1 MWARAAAARGRP
13 VTAPLPSPAPGR
25 PDLAPPDPD
34 AVIAAVA
41 RALAEDLGPGDLS
54 GRNLADVPA
63 RGRIVAE
70 ADLVVAGLPLAEA
83 TFRQVDPGVVV
94 TPRVADGD
102 RVTAGTVLLEV
113 LGTGAG
119 LLAAERVAL
128 NFLQR
133 LSGIATLARRYA
145 DAVAGTKAHVYDTRK
160 TTPGLRVLEKY
171 AVRAGGG
178 RNHRMGLYDMVLV
191 KDNHV
196 ALAGGVAAAVERAR
210 KDLPAGTRVEV
221 EVTNLAELAQ
231 ALALN
236 VDVIMLD
243 NFGLPD
249 LKEAVRR
256 AGGRVKL
263 EASGGVS
270 LETVRAIALA
280 GVDIISVGR
289 LTHSAPAAEMSM
301 DITRR

>member
-1 MWARAAAARGRP
+1 MSAADPPGSAVA
-13 VTAPLPSPAPGR
+13 APLPSPALP
-25 PDLAPPDPD
+25 PAPPDPD

-41 RALAEDLGPGDLS
+41 RALEEDLGPGDLS

-70 ADLVVAGLPLAEA
+70 ADLVVAGLALAEGA
-83 TFRQVDPGVVV
+83 FRQVDPAAVV
-94 TPRVADGD
+94 TCPVADGD
-102 RVTAGTVLLEV
+102 RVAAGAVLLDV
-113 LGTGAG
+113 TGTGAG

-133 LSGIATLARRYA
+133 LSGIATLTRAYA
-145 DAVAGTKAHVYDTRK
+145 DAVAGTKAHIYDTRK

-196 ALAGGVAAAVERAR
+196 ALAGGIAAAVERAR
-210 KDLPAGTRVEV
+210 RGLKERTRVEV
-221 EVTNLAELAQ
+221 EVTTLAELAQ

-243 NFGLPD
+243 NFPLPD

-256 AGGRVKL
+256 AAGRVRL
-263 EASGGVS
+263 EASGGVNLDS
-270 LETVRAIALA
+270 VRAVAEA

>member
-1 MWARAAAARGRP
+1 VA
-13 VTAPLPSPAPGR
+13 APLMAASAPEPPEPA
-25 PDLAPPDPD
+25 
-34 AVIAAVA
+34 AVIEAVA

-70 ADLVVAGLPLAEA
+70 AELVVAGLPLAEA

-94 TPRVADGD
+94 TMPVADGD
-102 RVTAGTVLLEV
+102 RVAPGTVLLEV
-113 LGTGAG
+113 MGTGAG

-133 LSGIATLARRYA
+133 LSGIATLTRAYA
-145 DAVAGTKAHVYDTRK
+145 DAVAGTKAHIYDTRK
-160 TTPGLRVLEKY
+160 TTPGLRVFEKY

-178 RNHRMGLYDMVLV
+178 RNHRMGLFDMVLV

-196 ALAGGVAAAVERAR
+196 ALAGGVAAAVEQAR

-221 EVTNLAELAQ
+221 EVTSLAELAQ

-236 VDVIMLD
+236 VDVVMLD
-243 NFGLPD
+243 NFALPD

-256 AGGRVKL
+256 AGGRVRL

>member
-1 MWARAAAARGRP
+1 MSARAAARGSA
-13 VTAPLPSPAPGR
+13 VAAPLMAASAPEPPEPA
-25 PDLAPPDPD
+25 
-34 AVIAAVA
+34 AVIEAVA

-70 ADLVVAGLPLAEA
+70 AELVVAGLPLAEA

-94 TPRVADGD
+94 TMPVADGD
-102 RVTAGTVLLEV
+102 RVAPGTVLLEV
-113 LGTGAG
+113 MGTGAG

-133 LSGIATLARRYA
+133 LSGIATLTRAYA

-160 TTPGLRVLEKY
+160 TTPGLRALEKY

-221 EVTNLAELAQ
+221 EVTSLAELAQ

-236 VDVIMLD
+236 VDVVMLD
-243 NFGLPD
+243 NFALPD

-256 AGGRVKL
+256 AGGRVML

-301 DITRR
+301 DITRL

>member
-1 MWARAAAARGRP
+1 
-13 VTAPLPSPAPGR
+13 VTAPLPSPAAGPE
-25 PDLAPPDPD
+25 PPDP
-34 AVIAAVA
+34 AVVMETVA
-41 RALAEDLGPGDLS
+41 RALEEDLGPGDLS

-70 ADLVVAGLPLAEA
+70 ADLVVAGLPVAEA
-83 TFRQVDPGVVV
+83 AFRQVDPGAAFVHTVN
-94 TPRVADGD
+94 DGD
-102 RVTAGTVLLEV
+102 KIAPGAVLLEV

-133 LSGIATLARRYA
+133 LSGIATLTRGYA

-160 TTPGLRVLEKY
+160 TTPGLRGLEKY
-171 AVRAGGG
+171 AVRCGGG
-178 RNHRMGLYDMVLV
+178 RNHRMGLFDMVLV

-196 ALAGGVAAAVERAR
+196 ALAGGVTEAVERAR
-210 KDLPAGTRVEV
+210 RDLPEGVRVEV
-221 EVTNLAELAQ
+221 EVTSLAELDE
-231 ALALN
+231 ALRLKA
-236 VDVIMLD
+236 DVVMLD
-243 NFGLPD
+243 NFSLPD
-249 LKEAVRR
+249 LKEAIQRV
-256 AGGRVKL
+256 AGRIPL
-263 EASGGVS
+263 EASGGVN
-270 LETVRAIALA
+270 LDTVRAIAEA

>member
-1 MWARAAAARGRP
+1 
-13 VTAPLPSPAPGR
+13 
-25 PDLAPPDPD
+25 
-34 AVIAAVA
+34 
-41 RALAEDLGPGDLS
+41 
-54 GRNLADVPA
+54 
-63 RGRIVAE
+63 
-70 ADLVVAGLPLAEA
+70 
-83 TFRQVDPGVVV
+83 
-94 TPRVADGD
+94 
-102 RVTAGTVLLEV
+102 
-113 LGTGAG
+113 
-119 LLAAERVAL
+119 VAL

-133 LSGIATLARRYA
+133 LSGIATLTRAYA
-145 DAVAGTKAHVYDTRK
+145 DAVAGTKAHIYDTRK
-160 TTPGLRVLEKY
+160 TTPGLRVFEKY

-178 RNHRMGLYDMVLV
+178 RNHRMGLFDMVLV

-196 ALAGGVAAAVERAR
+196 ALAGGVAAAVEQAR

-221 EVTNLAELAQ
+221 AVTSLAELAQ

-236 VDVIMLD
+236 VDVVMLD
-243 NFGLPD
+243 NFALPD

-256 AGGRVKL
+256 AGGRVRL

>member
-1 MWARAAAARGRP
+1 
-13 VTAPLPSPAPGR
+13 VTAPLPSPSPGPGR
-25 PDLAPPDPD
+25 IAPPDPD
-34 AVIAAVA
+34 AVIEAVA
-41 RALAEDLGPGDLS
+41 RALEEDLGSGDLS

-83 TFRQVDPGVVV
+83 AFRQVDPAAVV
-94 TPRVADGD
+94 TLHAADGD
-102 RVTAGTVLLEV
+102 RVAPGAVLLEID
-113 LGTGAG
+113 GTGAG

-133 LSGIATLARRYA
+133 LSGIATLTWTYVEAA
-145 DAVAGTKAHVYDTRK
+145 AGTKAHIYDTRK

-171 AVRAGGG
+171 AVRCGGG
-178 RNHRMGLYDMVLV
+178 RNHRMGLFDMVLV

-196 ALAGGVAAAVERAR
+196 ALAGGVTAAVARAR
-210 KDLPAGTRVEV
+210 RDLPAGVRVEV
-221 EVTNLAELAQ
+221 EVEVTSLAELDE
-231 ALALN
+231 ALSLD
-236 VDVIMLD
+236 VDVVMLD
-243 NFGLPD
+243 NFALSE
-249 LKEAVRR
+249 LEEAVTR
-256 AGGRVKL
+256 ASGRVVL

-270 LETVRAIALA
+270 LETVRAVALA
-280 GVDIISVGR
+280 GVDIISIGR

>member
-1 MWARAAAARGRP
+1 MSGTARASP
-13 VTAPLPSPAPGR
+13 VAAPLPSPPPAPE
-25 PDLAPPDPD
+25 PPDPD

-70 ADLVVAGLPLAEA
+70 APLVVAGLPLAET
-83 TFRQVDPGVVV
+83 TFRQVDPATVV
-94 TPRVADGD
+94 TAPVADGD
-102 RVTAGTVLLEV
+102 RVAPGTVLLEV
-113 LGTGAG
+113 AGTGAG

-133 LSGIATLARRYA
+133 LSGIATLTRAYA

-160 TTPGLRVLEKY
+160 TTPGLRELEKY

-210 KDLPAGTRVEV
+210 KGLPEGVRVEV
-221 EVTNLAELAQ
+221 EVTSLAELAQ

-236 VDVIMLD
+236 VDVVMLD
-243 NFGLPD
+243 NFALPD

-256 AGGRVKL
+256 AGGRVRL

-270 LETVRAIALA
+270 LETVRAIAEA